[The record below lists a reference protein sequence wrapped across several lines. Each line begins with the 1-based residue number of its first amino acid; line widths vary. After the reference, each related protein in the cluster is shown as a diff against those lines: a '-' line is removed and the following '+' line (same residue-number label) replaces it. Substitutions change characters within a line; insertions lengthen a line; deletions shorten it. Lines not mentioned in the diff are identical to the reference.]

1 MKDGH
6 EIDQLSQLP
15 EFRNTASF
23 GWVSRPSYMLG
34 QNDGFS
40 DGFLTKIRVVTCR
53 SGQPGKS
60 NDPVKPM
67 KSIDQ
72 KPSAGFPPASAIH
85 RMSCDNVGIDKI
97 RDEAA

>member
-1 MKDGH
+1 MEEKFTSKTSYRISGKSVH
-6 EIDQLSQLP
+6 VG
-15 EFRNTASF
+15 R
-23 GWVSRPSYMLG
+23 VSDPSIHPG

-67 KSIDQ
+67 KSIDYT
-72 KPSAGFPPASAIH
+72 PSVGFPPDPPSGSLGNATPSMVYDLFA
-85 RMSCDNVGIDKI
+85 V
-97 RDEAA
+97 AA

>member
-1 MKDGH
+1 MEEK
-6 EIDQLSQLP
+6 
-15 EFRNTASF
+15 FTAKASHRIS
-23 GWVSRPSYMLG
+23 GKSVHVGRVSNPSIHPG

-67 KSIDQ
+67 KSIDY
-72 KPSAGFPPASAIH
+72 PPCQGYPAH
-85 RMSCDNVGIDKI
+85 PPL
-97 RDEAA
+97 